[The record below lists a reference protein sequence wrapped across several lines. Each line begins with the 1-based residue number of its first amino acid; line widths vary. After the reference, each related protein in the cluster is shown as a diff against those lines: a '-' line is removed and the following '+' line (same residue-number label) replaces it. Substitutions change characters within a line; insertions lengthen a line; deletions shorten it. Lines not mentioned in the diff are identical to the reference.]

1 MSITKALIKGLMS
14 SAALLLFATPTFAA
28 IDPNAVTGSTD
39 GLGATS
45 HGHITITPGDETTGP
60 TDPIFPS
67 EPGGETGNEGS
78 LTIDNVSPLE
88 FDTHQLASGAVEYT
102 TTSIDPNVQV
112 TDKRGTGVGWALQVA
127 TSPFT
132 DQTDGTKILKGAI
145 VTLPIGA
152 AETNPGNVSPPP
164 ELREVQLGTDSGTT
178 NPQILMR
185 ADVNTG
191 LGTWVDKFDPS
202 RIKIS
207 VPSGNL
213 AGDYVSTL
221 TWSLVDAPQ

>member
-1 MSITKALIKGLMS
+1 MSIKKALIKGLVP
-14 SAALLLFATPTFAA
+14 SAALMLFATSTFAA
-28 IDPNAVTGSTD
+28 IDPTTVTGSEN

-88 FDTHQLASGAVEYT
+88 FDSHQLASGVVEYT
-102 TTSIDPNVQV
+102 TTTTNPNVQV
-112 TDKRGTGVGWALQVA
+112 TDKRGTGVGWTLQVA

-132 DQTDGTKILKGAI
+132 DQTDETKILKGAMI
-145 VTLPIGA
+145 TLPIGT
-152 AETNPGNVSPPP
+152 AETNPGNVSPAP
-164 ELREVQLGTDSGTT
+164 ELREVQLGTDSGTSSAQT
-178 NPQILMR
+178 LMR
-185 ADVNTG
+185 ADVDTG

-202 RIKIS
+202 SVKIS

>member
-1 MSITKALIKGLMS
+1 MSIKKALIKGLMITT
-14 SAALLLFATPTFAA
+14 ALLLCGTSTFAA
-28 IDPNAVTGSTD
+28 IDPTTVTGSDD

-45 HGHITITPGDETTGP
+45 HGHITITPGDDTAGP
-60 TDPIFPS
+60 TNPIIPS

-78 LTIDNVSPLE
+78 LTIDNVSPLR
-88 FDTHQLASGAVEYT
+88 FDTHQLESGAVEYT
-102 TTSIDPNVQV
+102 TITKNPNVQI
-112 TDKRGTGVGWALQVA
+112 TDKRGTGAGWTLQVV
-127 TSPFT
+127 TSPFK

-145 VTLPIGA
+145 VTLPIGEVESNA
-152 AETNPGNVSPPP
+152 GNVSPAP
-164 ELREVQLGTDSGTT
+164 ELREVQLGTDSETT
-178 NPQILMR
+178 DLQTLMR

-191 LGTWVDKFDPS
+191 LGTWVNKFDPS
-202 RIKIS
+202 NVKIY